1 MGKEGIASGASDT
14 KMNTILLSN
23 ILLSLVRSHI
33 FKIKHLD
40 FSIRFD
46 SLSPL
51 GQAVVEAVIENLE
64 QGNKIHFPQLLAFS

>member
-1 MGKEGIASGASDT
+1 MGKEGIASVASDK
-14 KMNTILLSN
+14 KMNTKLLSH
-23 ILLSLVRSHI
+23 ILLSLV

-64 QGNKIHFPQLLAFS
+64 QENKAKYILQNF